1 MSALQPVV
9 RAGQHGVRDGV
20 WGEGAR
26 EVPEETAIAVV
37 IDGGA
42 EAVMMASPADLEDFA
57 YGFALTEGL
66 VEALDDIRDLDIVA
80 NELGLEAR
88 LWLRE
93 GARNQLA
100 QRRRR
105 RAGPVGCGLCGVES
119 LSEAMRTIPQ
129 VRSDFRIGA
138 AEIIAAMAALPPL
151 QHLNQRTRAL
161 HAAALY
167 LPGAGLACVRE
178 DVGRH
183 NALDKLI
190 GALARQGRDTSNGV
204 ILLTSR
210 VSIELVQKAAFAQC
224 PVLAAISAP
233 TALALR
239 AAADAG
245 IAVCGVVRENGL
257 EVFTCLERIAR
268 DAD

>member
-1 MSALQPVV
+1 MSTLQPVV
-9 RAGQHGVRDGV
+9 RASQHGVRDGV

-26 EVPEETAIAVV
+26 EVAEETAIAIVV
-37 IDGGA
+37 DGGA

-66 VEALDDIRDLDIVA
+66 VDALDDISELEIVA

-119 LSEAMRTIPQ
+119 LSEAMRTAPRVQ
-129 VRSDFRIGA
+129 SDFHIEA
-138 AEIIAAMAALPPL
+138 AEIISAMSALPPL
-151 QHLNQRTRAL
+151 QRFNERTRAL

-167 LPGAGLACVRE
+167 LPDQGLACVRE

-183 NALDKLI
+183 NALDKVI
-190 GALARQGRDTSNGV
+190 GALARQGRDAAHGV
-204 ILLTSR
+204 MLLTSR
-210 VSIELVQKAAFAQC
+210 VSVELVQKAAFAQC

-239 AAADAG
+239 AAAEAG

-257 EVFTCLERIAR
+257 EVFTCLERIDR